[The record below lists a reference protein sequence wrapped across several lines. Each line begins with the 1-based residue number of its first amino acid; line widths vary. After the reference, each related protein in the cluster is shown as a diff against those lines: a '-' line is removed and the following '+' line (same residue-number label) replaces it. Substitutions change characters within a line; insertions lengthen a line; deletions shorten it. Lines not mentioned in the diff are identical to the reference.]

1 MKKKDKMN
9 KLYLVAVSG
18 DLSAKG
24 MGDVAEV
31 IPVFEKHKQILKDFL
46 MAQCEIRIEQEY
58 WKPKTEFHLLYWDN
72 YYKCVDKLWDAKIFD
87 NKYHSRTT
95 WKLMNQY
102 SLKELDYK
110 YKIKD
115 VETGDWFDDH
125 VIIMGLSDNDKGQLK
140 EKLKQEI
147 IK

>member
-1 MKKKDKMN
+1 MN
-9 KLYLVAVSG
+9 KLYLVAVRG

-24 MGDVAEV
+24 MRDVAEV
-31 IPVFEKHKQILKDFL
+31 IPIFEKHKQILKDFL

-58 WKPKTEFHLLYWDN
+58 WMYHLYWDN
-72 YYKCVDKLWDAKIFD
+72 YYKCVDKLWDAKIFN
-87 NKYHSRTT
+87 NKYQARTD
-95 WKLMNQY
+95 WELMNEYQ
-102 SLKELDYK
+102 LKELDYK